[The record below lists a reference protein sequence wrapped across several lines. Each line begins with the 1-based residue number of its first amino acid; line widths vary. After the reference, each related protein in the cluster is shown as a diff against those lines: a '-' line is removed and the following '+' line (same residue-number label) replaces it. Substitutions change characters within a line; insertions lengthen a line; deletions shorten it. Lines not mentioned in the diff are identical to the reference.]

1 MKYNC
6 LRINQYVKMFV
17 VGLLLYFGE
26 TVFQNA
32 TEETFTLYVK
42 TLTGTIIKVS
52 GCKKNDMLSGFM
64 KKFEKAYT
72 EKINDWKIKNSQPA
86 DIPVLPVSQNSPIK
100 VRLTPYDQT
109 EQRVT
114 MFPRINKNV

>member
-64 KKFEKAYT
+64 KKSLK
-72 EKINDWKIKNSQPA
+72 
-86 DIPVLPVSQNSPIK
+86 
-100 VRLTPYDQT
+100 RLTLKKSMIWIIFQKPAISCCT
-109 EQRVT
+109 LAS
-114 MFPRINKNV
+114 